1 MESFLPNVKNKLT
14 PHVKQNNY
22 KKMKRRF
29 TLMALIL
36 SMFWVGTLAQVT
48 SPCDL
53 MLVPEEDNLCVMEKR
68 AMNYS
73 WVRACRGGVSV
84 YRAYSPSAV
93 SYTWDVVGGTWT
105 LSEDGTICTI
115 VWGDGDAG
123 MVQVVAMRNDS
134 TTCEGYSHVELLD
147 KPVIGLVSSPN
158 YVVDP
163 SSPKDKWIEV
173 CAWDTIILTDNS
185 TNGGLPIA
193 EYYWESPYGISSSRT
208 FSFVANTPDDSYDI
222 IHRAYNECGCY
233 DEEIIKIIIKDK
245 CPVKFSCYGA
255 VCGNSDATYTIEEP
269 NFSEY
274 NWSIT
279 GGQLLPPTNGR
290 TVHVHWN
297 TPESGYGTLYLDGT
311 FSECECKSRKSIR
324 IPVISGDVPISGTD
338 TICVGDSY
346 EFSLPLWGA
355 TEYTWSV
362 SNPANVILDP
372 DANIVSVRA
381 LQTGSY
387 TLTATVECAF
397 LNCGPYT
404 IRKTIVVKDILSI
417 TPDSP
422 EVCAGSEVTFNA
434 DPNSVSYWSVEQNNQ
449 VVYSTTGVT
458 MTYTFD
464 NSGLYTVYAQN
475 SNFCNRASQ
484 VVRVTDRPS
493 SPYVTSGPTNVC
505 PNSTYTY
512 TAASAAPGCYILWEW
527 IDDNGTQQYSGT
539 KVNITFGSV
548 LHDINVYQVNR
559 TTGCMSEPTVYHVQ
573 TLQLAPWP
581 YNSIIKICPYQQR
594 TLSSLVDQSSNGVI
608 YRWTVIPTNAIS
620 IQDSG
625 MAAKVKLLANYTD
638 GSVVEAKIILMRQWC
653 GGVQYDTVIA
663 HVGEIDPPTIIPPD
677 EICVNRSNEFT
688 VANWEEADQE
698 DSYWYIS
705 SNSFIPVGEIG
716 HFPHFDPFDRI
727 NRIYGVPAYISFPNA
742 QSYDVHLHFVV
753 SQGGCWADTMIQVS
767 PVNCPGTAEPGCI
780 NVEDAFQVVT
790 HCRYTIVS
798 IEDLLPG
805 CGLEYPFTLTV
816 RKNGRIILVT
826 EVTGPTQH
834 IMIPENGECDF
845 SVGWSV
851 DGQCYVHTVTVNLTG
866 TVPDISLKNNCDG
879 RLAVTAPFNTTVR
892 VTPLDNVGASQS
904 VNFNGLFSPSSILIT
919 MPATGRY
926 AVRFIFSRIPNSD
939 CYLDSI
945 IYFDNTPLT
954 IDNINISPNV
964 CENTAYIFHVGVLG
978 VAPFTYEWDFGDG
991 SSNRGNDIKHVY
1003 DYREI
1008 AANVQLTVTDDNG
1021 CSISMRQPVTVHHD
1035 NTVSYTLT
1043 VSSEPQCPDDPA
1055 VLVTNDA
1062 LGNTYLW
1069 SPSGLSTTYTANVY
1083 NSGDYS
1089 VTVTTPIGCRKKMK
1103 RNVAYPNAPF
1113 AAIIHDDN
1121 YCQGDVVKLYGD
1133 VGSNYTYTWV
1143 VTKPDGSSMTLT
1155 DANPQFNANQHGD
1168 YYVVLTVSDG
1178 TCSSNAN
1185 ANFHV
1190 HKKPDLPTL
1199 SLCGNSCI
1207 TNGPVDVCSDDG
1219 RDLHWSNGMRGPV
1232 VPYYYAGEV
1241 SAYYI
1246 DPVTGCKSDIK
1257 RTEIPKAPDFDGFL
1271 SGCYRFCYD
1280 NMPDKM
1286 LIYSLGVNNSS
1297 PFDLEWYYFED
1308 PIHATSLPPVPADL
1322 PIVGDG
1328 EYHLKVNYSHSP
1340 EECEVFSPLFTIAGV
1355 DCKPNN
1361 PNNPGYT
1368 SPLVIVDPKVTC
1380 EVNHCDII
1388 YVIHGQLCNLSG
1400 ESIRIEEVQSGNS
1413 TMAEP
1418 VNPFEIGPGECIDIE
1433 YSVVCNQNAPE
1444 VIYLMFIGPEGTPVG
1459 YFYYNFYDW
1468 LYCLNLDSCNM
1479 NITPYIELEQT
1490 SPNQTVYL
1498 QFQLGL
1504 GVAGAVGSVPAIW
1517 CDQGRILESDYSGGI
1532 YYGRL
1537 MVDYGLLSQ
1546 LTANGGSF
1554 CFHVICCYEDK
1565 MCIQDICVSYS
1576 DLWNVV
1582 QTGEPYGR
1590 IPEGGHQGGPKGGTK
1605 NINTTNGSNSTS
1617 QVQTSYTKLALD
1629 PNPATGTVSVCDA
1642 TTRVPVADVVS
1653 VDVISMQGQVVL
1665 TVTGSGRLDISNLSV
1680 GSYIVKVVTGDGS
1693 CDYLKLIKK

>member
-29 TLMALIL
+29 TLLALIL

-105 LSEDGTICTI
+105 LSGNGTICTI
-115 VWGDGDAG
+115 IWGDGDAG

-163 SSPKDKWIEV
+163 SNPQEKWIEV

-208 FSFVANTPDDSYDI
+208 FSFVANTPGESYDI

-233 DEEIIKIIIKDK
+233 DEEKIKIIVKDE

-255 VCGNSDATYTIEEP
+255 VCGNTDATYTIEEP

-290 TVHVHWN
+290 TVHVRWN

-362 SNPANVILDP
+362 SNPTIVSLNS

-381 LQTGSY
+381 SQTGVY
-387 TLTATVECAF
+387 TLKAIVECAF

-404 IRKTIVVKDILSI
+404 IEKTIVVKNLLSI

-581 YNSIIKICPYQQR
+581 YHRVIKICPYQQR

-625 MAAKVKLLANYTD
+625 MGAKVTLLANYTD

-677 EICVNRSNEFT
+677 EICVNRSNRFT
-688 VANWEEADQE
+688 IANWEEADQE
-698 DSYWYIS
+698 HTYWYIGTGS
-705 SNSFIPVGEIG
+705 LYPIIP
-716 HFPHFDPFDRI
+716 
-727 NRIYGVPAYISFPNA
+727 IYGVPAYIDFPTTQTYN
-742 QSYDVHLHFVV
+742 VHLHFE
-753 SQGGCWADTMIQVS
+753 SQGGCPAETMIQVT
-767 PVNCPGTAEPGCI
+767 PVNCPGTGGPGGPGCI
-780 NVEDAFQVVT
+780 NVENAFQVVT
-790 HCRYTIVS
+790 HCKYTIVS
-798 IEDLLPG
+798 IEDLLSD
-805 CGLEYPFTLTV
+805 CGLDYPFTLTV
-816 RKNGRIILVT
+816 GKNGRIILET
-826 EVTGPTQH
+826 EVNTPTQH
-834 IMIPENGECDF
+834 IMIPENGQCDF
-845 SVGWSV
+845 TVSWMVN
-851 DGQCYVHTVTVNLTG
+851 DQCYTHTVTVNLTG
-866 TVPDISLKNNCDG
+866 RVPDISLKNNCDG

-892 VTPLDNVGASQS
+892 VTPLDNIGVSQS
-904 VNFNGLFSPSSILIT
+904 VNFNSLFNPSTILIT

-926 AVRFIFSRIPNSD
+926 AVRFIFSRNLNSD

-954 IDNINISPNV
+954 IDNINIASDV
-964 CENTAYIFHVGVLG
+964 CDNTAYNFHVGVSG
-978 VAPFTYEWDFGDG
+978 VEPFTYEWDFGDG

-1003 DYREI
+1003 RYPGLAIRPT
-1008 AANVQLTVTDDNG
+1008 ANVQLTVTDGNG
-1021 CSISMRQPVTVHHD
+1021 CSVSMRQSITIHPDETSSYSL
-1035 NTVSYTLT
+1035 NTNSV
-1043 VSSEPQCPDDPA
+1043 PQCPGNPA
-1055 VLVTNDA
+1055 ILATNFA
-1062 LGNTYLW
+1062 FGNTYLW
-1069 SPSGLSTTYTANVY
+1069 TPSGLSTTHIANVY
-1083 NSGDYS
+1083 NSGDYT
-1089 VTVTTPIGCRKKMK
+1089 VTVTTPLGCRKKMK
-1103 RNVAYPNAPF
+1103 TNVAYPNAPF

-1121 YCQGDVVKLYGD
+1121 YCQYDNVKLYGD

-1143 VTKPDGSSMTLT
+1143 ITKPDGSTMTLT

-1168 YYVVLTVSDG
+1168 YYVALTVSDG

-1185 ANFHV
+1185 ASFHV
-1190 HKKPDLPTL
+1190 HEQPALPTL
-1199 SLCGNSCI
+1199 SLCGNPCI
-1207 TNGPVDVCSDDG
+1207 TDGPVDVCSDDG
-1219 RDLHWSNGMRGPV
+1219 RDLYWSNGMRGPV
-1232 VPYYYAGEV
+1232 VPYYYAGEA
-1241 SAYYI
+1241 SAYYV
-1246 DPVTGCKSDIK
+1246 DPVTGCKSSIARVD
-1257 RTEIPKAPDFDGFL
+1257 IPKAPDFDGFL

-1280 NMPDKM
+1280 KMPDKM
-1286 LIYSLGVNNSS
+1286 FVYSLGVNNSS
-1297 PFDLEWYYFED
+1297 PYDLEWYYFED
-1308 PIHATSLPPVPADL
+1308 PIHNTSLPPVPADL
-1322 PIVGDG
+1322 PIVGEG
-1328 EYHLKVNYSHSP
+1328 EYHLRVKYSP
-1340 EECEVFSPLFTIAGV
+1340 AGCEVFSPLFSIEGV
-1355 DCKPNN
+1355 DCGDPNN

-1368 SPLVIVDPKVTC
+1368 PPLVIVDPKVSC
-1380 EVNHCDII
+1380 EIDHCEII
-1388 YVIHGQLCNLSG
+1388 YVIYAQLCNLSG
-1400 ESIRIEEVQSGNS
+1400 ESIRVEKVMSGNS
-1413 TMAEP
+1413 TMAEY
-1418 VNPFEIGPGECIDIE
+1418 VDPFELGPGECIDIE
-1433 YSVVCNQNAPE
+1433 YRVVCNQNAPE
-1444 VIYLMFIGPEGTPVG
+1444 VIYLMFFGPDDTPLG

-1468 LYCLNLDSCNM
+1468 LYCLNLGSCNM

-1517 CDQGRILESDYSGGI
+1517 CDQGQILESYYDGAI

-1546 LTANGGSF
+1546 LTADGGKF
-1554 CFHVICCYEDK
+1554 CFHVICCYDDK
-1565 MCIQDICVSYS
+1565 MCIQDICVSSS
-1576 DLWNVV
+1576 DVWNVT

-1590 IPEGGHQGGPKGGTK
+1590 IPEGGHQGGPKGGAK
-1605 NINTTNGSNSTS
+1605 NINTTNGNNSTS
-1617 QVQTSYTKLALD
+1617 QVQTSNTKLALD

-1665 TVTGSGRLDISNLSV
+1665 TVTGTGRLDISNLSV